1 MLSANRVPQDSCE
14 IQARRM
20 RFQNKVMTSV
30 MERRMRIVNI
40 REEQVGTL
48 CLLINFILAERM
60 IEERLDYSQF
70 IEL

>member
-1 MLSANRVPQDSCE
+1 
-14 IQARRM
+14 
-20 RFQNKVMTSV
+20 MTSV